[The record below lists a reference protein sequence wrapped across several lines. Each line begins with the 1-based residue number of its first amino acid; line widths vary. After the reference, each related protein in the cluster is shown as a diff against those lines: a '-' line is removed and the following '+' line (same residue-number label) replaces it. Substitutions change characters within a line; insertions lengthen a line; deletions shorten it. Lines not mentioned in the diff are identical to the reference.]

1 MQAGNPQRHPALQR
15 RGAGGRCD
23 GRCPREEAPC
33 PSVAGGSRAPGGWE
47 RGTPTGRDSP
57 RPSPPL
63 APPASSFQLPT
74 GPFALPLP

>member
-1 MQAGNPQRHPALQR
+1 MSLGGPRLLELL
-15 RGAGGRCD
+15 GGRAL
-23 GRCPREEAPC
+23 E
-33 PSVAGGSRAPGGWE
+33 GWE

-74 GPFALPLP
+74 SPFPLPLP